1 MFQVVNRRKI
11 SRVLVVLVVLRDAV
25 GYRNNLTLPCFF
37 FYLISPKLFIQ
48 SDL

>member
-25 GYRNNLTLPCFF
+25 GYRNNLTLSCLFF
-37 FYLISPKLFIQ
+37 FI
-48 SDL
+48 

>member
-25 GYRNNLTLPCFF
+25 GYRNNLTLPC
-37 FYLISPKLFIQ
+37 LFLFNQ
-48 SDL
+48 SKAVYSV